1 MQFLRYVDA
10 LWAMG
15 VALLAP
21 DAIAGLTQLGH
32 APVITYQV
40 GPASLTVVLV
50 ARAIGHVALVH
61 ALIVVQ
67 QDRGDIDAIR
77 AGHAILA
84 IVARDGRVGHHQLG
98 RLLEKRQLV
107 VAQRHE
113 GRIGPDVILQVLHIG
128 HAAQD
133 GQHLR
138 GRAGETEGPRGDAAL
153 RHPLLQAE
161 HDVLRHV

>member
-1 MQFLRYVDA
+1 MSPASTAQQIHRYDA
-10 LWAMG
+10 APSVCRCFVGNGSCTARTRCNGW
-15 VALLAP
+15 P
-21 DAIAGLTQLGH
+21 DATWARSGL
-32 APVITYQV
+32 
-40 GPASLTVVLV
+40 
-50 ARAIGHVALVH
+50 
-61 ALIVVQ
+61 VVQ
-67 QDRGDIDAIR
+67 QDRGNVDAIR

>member
-21 DAIAGLTQLGH
+21 DAMAGLTQLGH
-32 APVITYQV
+32 APVITDQV
-40 GPASLTVVLV
+40 GTPGLAVVLV
-50 ARAIGHVALVH
+50 ARALGDVALVH

-67 QDRGDIDAIR
+67 QDRGNVDAIR

-138 GRAGETEGPRGDAAL
+138 GRAGRGRPPDSNRSRRAA
-153 RHPLLQAE
+153 RRAGTAA
-161 HDVLRHV
+161 V